1 MVVVRILG
9 LVALVLSV
17 SNAHAAITGG
27 LMTSDDLDAYA
38 KRIDFLNCAYGMPSN
53 TTECSSSTA
62 GARSAALDFSKQQA
76 AGLNASKKAALDAA
90 LTALLPKIN
99 QQDVDD
105 YLAYFATLPESKQI
119 DEYGEDAI
127 VTYKMIVPGEA
138 TMDMAMAKDFDN
150 PDANKDSVSQEFE
163 YNKKELKALNSDL
176 EQYDD
181 TGDFTPRDL
190 QGLKTATAL
199 PKQQNLVLKNESTLA
214 ELTMVSGK
222 DEVGMSLRTNTEAI
236 MLLRRYPEFGYAI
249 KINRSDITM
258 DQKMKKGVYSRDK
271 LPVKN
276 LDVVEVETGTP
287 DYGWINRYA
296 KDEAID
302 RKARHKDA
310 NFRVLEFGMDRAQ
323 SYYDKYKEKIMSQD
337 SMNNLSEKERE
348 KITRLTDL
356 YSTKARSFHKAAE
369 RQYYIMK
376 VYYGSDPKIKELL
389 NRYENFK
396 FANIGPAPHD
406 LDKEENF

>member
-1 MVVVRILG
+1 MVVVRIFG

-17 SNAHAAITGG
+17 SNAHASITGD
-27 LMTSDDLDAYA
+27 LMTSDDLNAYA
-38 KRIDFLNCAYGMPSN
+38 NRIDFLNCAYGVASK
-53 TTECSSSTA
+53 TTECGGSTA
-62 GARSAALDFSKQQA
+62 DARSAALEFSKQQA

-90 LTALLPKIN
+90 LAALLPKIN

-127 VTYKMIVPGEA
+127 ISYKMTVPGELSYDLA
-138 TMDMAMAKDFDN
+138 IEKDFDN
-150 PDANKDSVSQEFE
+150 DKINQDTKSRAVEYTKAEF
-163 YNKKELKALNSDL
+163 KALNDEL
-176 EQYDD
+176 DQYDD

-199 PKQQNLVLKNESTLA
+199 PKQQKLELKNEETLA
-214 ELTMVSGK
+214 ELTMISGK

-236 MLLRRYPEFGYAI
+236 MLLRRYPEFGYVI

-258 DQKMKKGVYSRDK
+258 DQEVKKGVYSRDK

-276 LDVVEVETGTP
+276 LEIVDVTTGTP
-287 DYGWINRYA
+287 DYAWINRYA

-310 NFRVLEFGMDRAQ
+310 NFRVLEFGVDRAQ
-323 SYYDKYKEKIMSQD
+323 SYYDKMQNQLKRGNELSDKDNEKKDRLIK
-337 SMNNLSEKERE
+337 LYTEKA
-348 KITRLTDL
+348 K
-356 YSTKARSFHKAAE
+356 SFHKAAE

-376 VYYGSDPKIKELL
+376 VYYISDSKVRSLV
-389 NRYENFK
+389 NRYERFE
-396 FANIGPAPHD
+396 FADIGPAPHD
-406 LDKEENF
+406 LSKEENF